1 MNIFLFSKFFQN
13 MIRGMR
19 VLVDANRKLNIPL
32 HNVHNRL
39 AGDQLLLFDN
49 FSAVDVHNF
58 SDFGPILAG
67 LWADPGIRAAFE
79 RRSEY
84 QLTDSVAYFYNCLD
98 RVSSPNYVPTQQVW
112 RYLFRNILI
121 LYYKF
126 LNCLFVSYFEKQ
138 QIGRDC
144 NFWQLLKTAL

>member
-1 MNIFLFSKFFQN
+1 

-32 HNVHNRL
+32 HNAHNRM

-49 FSAVDVHNF
+49 FSAIDVHNF

-67 LWADPGIRAAFE
+67 LWADQGIHAAFE

-84 QLTDSVAYFYNCLD
+84 QLTDSVAYFYNNLD
-98 RVSSPNYVPTQQVW
+98 RVSSPSYVPTQQV
-112 RYLFRNILI
+112 YNL
-121 LYYKF
+121 
-126 LNCLFVSYFEKQ
+126 
-138 QIGRDC
+138 
-144 NFWQLLKTAL
+144 QLLKSMMVFLFKKSLLLKIRKTILNSVNLVKNKLFICFLDI

>member
-1 MNIFLFSKFFQN
+1 

-32 HNVHNRL
+32 HNPHNRL

-49 FSAVDVHNF
+49 FSAIDVHNF

-84 QLTDSVAYFYNCLD
+84 QLTDSVAYFYTNLE
-98 RVSSPNYVPTQQVW
+98 RVSSPNYVPTQQVIFHNLCFVFLAVLLCAICRRVEVSEISDNW
-112 RYLFRNILI
+112 DFFQSNWLLCQLFIPYPVQYPTQN
-121 LYYKF
+121 
-126 LNCLFVSYFEKQ
+126 
-138 QIGRDC
+138 
-144 NFWQLLKTAL
+144 

>member
-1 MNIFLFSKFFQN
+1 MLKTRNNQCSFFFTKYEFVFSNEIFQN

-32 HNVHNRL
+32 HNAHNRL

-49 FSAVDVHNF
+49 FQAVDVHNF

-84 QLTDSVAYFYNCLD
+84 QLTDSVAYFYTNLE
-98 RVSSPNYVPTQQVW
+98 RVASPNYVPTQQVFQKSTW
-112 RYLFRNILI
+112 GWVEVR
-121 LYYKF
+121 
-126 LNCLFVSYFEKQ
+126 V
-138 QIGRDC
+138 
-144 NFWQLLKTAL
+144 

>member
-1 MNIFLFSKFFQN
+1 VPETLKTNCTKLVSLTTLVFPYFQN

-32 HNVHNRL
+32 HNPHNRL

-49 FSAVDVHNF
+49 FAAVDVHNF
-58 SDFGPILAG
+58 TDFAPILAG

-84 QLTDSVAYFYNCLD
+84 QLTDSVAYFYTNLE
-98 RVSSPNYVPTQQVW
+98 RVSSPSYVPTQQV
-112 RYLFRNILI
+112 
-121 LYYKF
+121 
-126 LNCLFVSYFEKQ
+126 
-138 QIGRDC
+138 
-144 NFWQLLKTAL
+144 LKTIYSTFIKLSHGQTLADRTSLGSSFQL

>member
-1 MNIFLFSKFFQN
+1 

-98 RVSSPNYVPTQQVW
+98 RVSSPNYVPTQQVFLIYIFEDVLSGI
-112 RYLFRNILI
+112 YLFCIIYFKLLI
-121 LYYKF
+121 CF
-126 LNCLFVSYFEKQ
+126 IF
-138 QIGRDC
+138 
-144 NFWQLLKTAL
+144 